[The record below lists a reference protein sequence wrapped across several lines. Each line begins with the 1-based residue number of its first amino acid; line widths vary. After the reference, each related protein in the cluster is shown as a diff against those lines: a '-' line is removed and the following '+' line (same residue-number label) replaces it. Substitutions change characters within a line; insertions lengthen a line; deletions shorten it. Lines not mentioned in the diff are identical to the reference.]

1 MPNEFPTFVRYK
13 EVTTL
18 DGTESIYL
26 DASDSDVPKRI
37 LYSTLVNVSTDNYL
51 EVTSTYTIL
60 TTDKIINATTGTF
73 NLTLPTAVNYLG
85 KTYSITNSGSGVI
98 TLEGNASETIQGDLF
113 QYIYTDETLDVVSNG
128 TNWFV
133 I

>member
-37 LYSTLVNVSTDNYL
+37 LYSTLVNVSTDNYV
-51 EVTSTYTIL
+51 EKTSTYTIL
-60 TTDKIINATTGTF
+60 TTDKIVNCTSGTF
-73 NLTLPTAVNYLG
+73 TLTLPTAIGVLG
-85 KTYSITNSGSGVI
+85 KTYSITNSGSGLI
-98 TLEGNASETIQGDLF
+98 TLEGDASETIQNELYQF
-113 QYIYTDETLDVVSNG
+113 IYTDETLDVVSNG